1 VGFFGLFF
9 FFVCFFFVFF
19 LVGWFCFFERKEYI
33 VQGSLCWGVAITLQ
47 SEERNKVRRRRDYL
61 PSLLPKGL
69 EP

>member
-1 VGFFGLFF
+1 MGFFGLFGF
-9 FFVCFFFVFF
+9 FFVCLLFFFGW
-19 LVGWFCFFERKEYI
+19 LVLFFERKEYI

>member
-1 VGFFGLFF
+1 MGVQWFKGVFARNNVIYFF
-9 FFVCFFFVFF
+9 FLFY
-19 LVGWFCFFERKEYI
+19 FFERKECI
-33 VQGSLCWGVAITLQ
+33 VQGSHWWGVAITLQ